1 MTVLRFATR
10 YVCICCTYI
19 IVPEELPLFYTPM
32 YISKVP

>member
-10 YVCICCTYI
+10 YVYTCCTYI
-19 IVPEELPLFYTPM
+19 IVPEELLLFFSM